1 MTVTTKGGTF
11 TAKEI
16 EQYKMYL
23 EEKFPNC
30 EVESLIL
37 EVDEEDK
44 DFVKMNYTLK
54 NKEETDVPFE
64 RIRRITGYL
73 VPDLRKWNSA
83 KRAEEK
89 DRVKHGISE
98 FTN

>member
-73 VPDLRKWNSA
+73 GNISRINNA
-83 KRAEEK
+83 KQHEIH
-89 DRVKHGISE
+89 DRVMH
-98 FTN
+98 N

>member
-1 MTVTTKGGTF
+1 MTVTTNGGTF

-16 EQYKMYL
+16 DAYKQYL

-37 EVDEEDK
+37 EVDEEDG

-54 NKEETDVPFE
+54 NKEKTDVPFE
-64 RIRRITGYL
+64 RIRRISGYL
-73 VPDLRKWNSA
+73 VGTLERWNNA
-83 KRAEEK
+83 KRQEEH
-89 DRVKHGISE
+89 DRVKHGISQ
-98 FTN
+98 FNV

>member
-1 MTVTTKGGTF
+1 MTVTTNGGTF

-16 EQYKMYL
+16 DAYKQYL

-37 EVDEEDK
+37 EVDEEDE

-73 VPDLRKWNSA
+73 GNVTRINNA
-83 KRAEEK
+83 KQHEIH
-89 DRVKHGISE
+89 DRVMH
-98 FTN
+98 N

>member
-37 EVDEEDK
+37 EVDEEIK
-44 DFVKMNYTLK
+44 T
-54 NKEETDVPFE
+54 
-64 RIRRITGYL
+64 
-73 VPDLRKWNSA
+73 S
-83 KRAEEK
+83 
-89 DRVKHGISE
+89 
-98 FTN
+98 

>member
-54 NKEETDVPFE
+54 NKEECNVPFE

-73 VPDLRKWNSA
+73 VGTLDRWNNG
-83 KRAEEK
+83 KLAEEH
-89 DRVKHGISE
+89 DRVKHGVSE
-98 FTN
+98 FNV

>member
-11 TAKEI
+11 TPKEI
-16 EQYKMYL
+16 EAYKQYL

-37 EVDEEDK
+37 EVDEKDE
-44 DFVKMNYTLK
+44 DFVNMNYVLK
-54 NKEETDVPFE
+54 NKEECNRPFE

-73 VPDLRKWNSA
+73 VPDLRKWKSS
-83 KRAEEK
+83 KLAEEK
-89 DRVKHGISE
+89 DRDKHGISE
-98 FTN
+98 FNT